1 MFELGASRS
10 ALVRTSASD
19 NKPVA
24 HANLAH
30 ESPCRGQVCATEDV
44 AFSVRMARRD
54 GAHRARRSV
63 GRGALGGTWDVSGRF
78 RNSAQPECGHEP
90 FVLYGAA
97 CRPARI
103 RECRPARRTGAPRPP
118 GRLPPLGPGISSC
131 TFHSGDESHARVHIE
146 GTSPAKAALHC
157 FPSTPLIER
166 PTLQGM
172 SIQRALMANVPERR
186 DGSRAHRSLPR
197 WGQRR
202 RPIILRFVQVT
213 LPPASGTH

>member
-1 MFELGASRS
+1 MKVLAGARS
-10 ALVRTSASD
+10 ALQKTLFFQSGW
-19 NKPVA
+19 P
-24 HANLAH
+24 
-30 ESPCRGQVCATEDV
+30 
-44 AFSVRMARRD
+44 
-54 GAHRARRSV
+54 
-63 GRGALGGTWDVSGRF
+63 GGTEHTEPGGLWGEAPSAARGMSQVVSGIALSP
-78 RNSAQPECGHEP
+78 SAVTSRLSC
-90 FVLYGAA
+90 
-97 CRPARI
+97 
-103 RECRPARRTGAPRPP
+103 TAPRAAQLGSESAALHGGP
-118 GRLPPLGPGISSC
+118 GHRGPLGPGISSR

-202 RPIILRFVQVT
+202 RPIILRFVQLT